1 MTIQCEGNDCTDHV
15 LTTCANG
22 SLNNETEISEP
33 AHSPAAK
40 VVHSDQ
46 KQRTKR
52 QHSKLLND
60 DVNSE
65 SESSCDSKISHSTSW
80 SGAKVVHS
88 NKKRRMQRQNLNVP
102 KDGIYSESDSSC
114 NSRISESTS
123 LSGATVA
130 SINKKLKAKRK
141 HSNVLAAKKR
151 NHSANEAC
159 ENMTKKSRNNTEKSY
174 STTEN
179 GMPEG
184 LKFDAAKKKET
195 SQPMRHVK
203 T

>member
-1 MTIQCEGNDCTDHV
+1 MTIQCEGSDCTDHV

-60 DVNSE
+60 DVSSE

-184 LKFDAAKKKET
+184 LKFDAAKKKPLT
-195 SQPMRHVK
+195 Q
-203 T
+203 

>member
-15 LTTCANG
+15 PTCANG
-22 SLNNETEISEP
+22 SLKTGTKISEP

-52 QHSKLLND
+52 QHFELLND
-60 DVNSE
+60 EVNSE

-102 KDGIYSESDSSC
+102 KDCIYSESDSSC
-114 NSRISESTS
+114 NSRISESTC

-130 SINKKLKAKRK
+130 SINKKLTAKRR

-151 NHSANEAC
+151 NHSANETC
-159 ENMTKKSRNNTEKSY
+159 ENVTENSRNNTAKSY
-174 STTEN
+174 STTREWN
-179 GMPEG
+179 ARGS
-184 LKFDAAKKKET
+184 KI
-195 SQPMRHVK
+195 
-203 T
+203 